1 MRIFV
6 TGVGT
11 SVPLELTG
19 SNPESFVEGLAGPCD
34 WTLQEDDIIGSA
46 AKLLH
51 DRGNVSNVLNYRV
64 SRFWKAADAACLFY
78 NTHVDTVP
86 HLATISLWVISATTG
101 NVTKTLTFTGAIK
114 VTREHWEGSLT
125 IMRYEIKT
133 GQIGT

>member
-51 DRGNVSNVLNYRV
+51 DRGNVTNALTYRV
-64 SRFWKAADAACLFY
+64 SRFWSAADLAGIFY
-78 NTHVDTVP
+78 HTHPDSVP
-86 HLATISLWVISATTG
+86 HLATVTLNVISAITN
-101 NVTKTLTFTGAIK
+101 NVTQILTFTAAIK
-114 VTREHWEGSLT
+114 VARESWDGRT
-125 IMRYEIKT
+125 TVMRYDLKT